1 MDSLLLNIKSNWKII
16 QLEELIKINDPSQDL
31 SRTAVFEREVQAAQ
45 HVDWK
50 EIQLSLLDLKKEDGT
65 PLSTSFQAK
74 VSPDTA
80 KILEQVQS
88 DMMHQLSLKR
98 LKVNYMVLLLQRNYL
113 DQLISRQKNLVRKK
127 KRLQD
132 RSYDRRKRNR
142 YARYG
147 SAASRD
153 DVDRSPMRRTGAN
166 KKFACRLENTTIE
179 KSILNTIHPKEL

>member
-50 EIQLSLLDLKKEDGT
+50 EIQLKGQLYGSTFTEK
-65 PLSTSFQAK
+65 LSRSANIQTEKSC
-74 VSPDTA
+74 
-80 KILEQVQS
+80 EE
-88 DMMHQLSLKR
+88 
-98 LKVNYMVLLLQRNYL
+98 
-113 DQLISRQKNLVRKK
+113 K

>member
-1 MDSLLLNIKSNWKII
+1 MEHRCLPVFRQRFPLTQQKFRAGAVRYDASALPQALKG
-16 QLEELIKINDPSQDL
+16 QLYGSTFTEKL
-31 SRTAVFEREVQAAQ
+31 SRSAN
-45 HVDWK
+45 
-50 EIQLSLLDLKKEDGT
+50 IQTEKSCE
-65 PLSTSFQAK
+65 
-74 VSPDTA
+74 
-80 KILEQVQS
+80 E
-88 DMMHQLSLKR
+88 
-98 LKVNYMVLLLQRNYL
+98 
-113 DQLISRQKNLVRKK
+113 K

>member
-88 DMMHQLSLKR
+88 DMMHQPPS
-98 LKVNYMVLLLQRNYL
+98 
-113 DQLISRQKNLVRKK
+113 
-127 KRLQD
+127 
-132 RSYDRRKRNR
+132 
-142 YARYG
+142 
-147 SAASRD
+147 SA
-153 DVDRSPMRRTGAN
+153 
-166 KKFACRLENTTIE
+166 
-179 KSILNTIHPKEL
+179 

>member
-80 KILEQVQS
+80 KITFTEK
-88 DMMHQLSLKR
+88 LSRSANIQTEK
-98 LKVNYMVLLLQRNYL
+98 
-113 DQLISRQKNLVRKK
+113 SCEEK

>member
-50 EIQLSLLDLKKEDGT
+50 EIQLSL
-65 PLSTSFQAK
+65 
-74 VSPDTA
+74 
-80 KILEQVQS
+80 
-88 DMMHQLSLKR
+88 KR

-127 KRLQD
+127 NVCKTD
-132 RSYDRRKRNR
+132 RMIEEKEIDMPAMAQLLVEMMLTDHQCTELEQIKNLL
-142 YARYG
+142 
-147 SAASRD
+147 
-153 DVDRSPMRRTGAN
+153 VDWKIRQ
-166 KKFACRLENTTIE
+166 
-179 KSILNTIHPKEL
+179 